1 MRDTNPR
8 HSGFSNVDP
17 PLKFPNNYDNPKS
30 EVEQSELL
38 ERVKA
43 ARFVLQLFSSSG
55 LVSRSSV
62 GSLNKATKIARER
75 MSMAKLVWN
84 GSLGE
89 TLS

>member
-8 HSGFSNVDP
+8 HSGFRNVDP
-17 PLKFPNNYDNPKS
+17 PLKFPNNCYNHKS
-30 EVEQSELL
+30 EVEQSEPL
-38 ERVKA
+38 ERFKA
-43 ARFVLQLFSSSG
+43 ARFMLQFFSSSG

-75 MSMAKLVWN
+75 ISMAKLIWN